1 MKKVS
6 ASKKD
11 LLTHPIRTRVTK
23 PVFERLESLKNKS
36 ACQTIGEVA
45 RKILSKEKIL
55 CFYLDETMDVP
66 MDELTSI
73 RKELKS
79 IGININQQTKYFHT
93 SDDDM
98 QRAFYASKTSELY
111 KGIDA
116 KVDRLLILISQLTE
130 KWLQKL

>member
-1 MKKVS
+1 MTKVS
-6 ASKKD
+6 ASKRD
-11 LLTHPIRTRVTK
+11 LLTHPVRTRVTK
-23 PVFERLESLKNKS
+23 PVFERLESLKNNS

-55 CFYLDETMDVP
+55 CFYQDVTLDAP

-79 IGININQQTKYFHT
+79 IGININQQTRYFHT

-116 KVDRLLILISQLTE
+116 KVDRLLILISQLAE
-130 KWLQKL
+130 KWLQK